1 MELPSTPEK
10 VSVMVNGSVTSCVVM
25 ATSVATVVPV
35 TVVLEPSGSEEV
47 DVQVW
52 VVSEGGELEVGGVRV
67 ISEVDVMVV
76 VRLLETS
83 VNVHVTVL
91 TSVEKTV
98 TTVTMVS
105 VETTPSEPD
114 EVDTRVSVIRDGNGT
129 VIGGV
134 LVEVVEVVVAGKE
147 VYMVEPQIVEMKLGH
162 WMMVLT
168 KYTPIWT

>member
-1 MELPSTPEK
+1 MELPSTQEK

-35 TVVLEPSGSEEV
+35 TVVLESSGSEEV
-47 DVQVW
+47 DVQIW
-52 VVSEGGELEVGGVRV
+52 VVSEGGELEVEGVRV

-83 VNVHVTVL
+83 VDVHVTVL

-105 VETTPSEPD
+105 VETTPPEPD
-114 EVDTRVSVIRDGNGT
+114 EVDTRVSVIRDGNGMVT
-129 VIGGV
+129 GGV
-134 LVEVVEVVVAGKE
+134 VVEVVAVVVAGK
-147 VYMVEPQIVEMKLGH
+147 
-162 WMMVLT
+162 
-168 KYTPIWT
+168 